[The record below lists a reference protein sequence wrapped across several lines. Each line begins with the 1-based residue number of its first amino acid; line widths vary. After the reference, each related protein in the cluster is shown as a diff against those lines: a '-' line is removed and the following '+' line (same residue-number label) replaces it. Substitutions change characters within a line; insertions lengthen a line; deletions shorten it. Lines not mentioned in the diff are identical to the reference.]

1 MPWLTRWYIKL
12 ALLYLLLAL
21 TGVVWQ
27 AAGGGSWLLPVS
39 VHAFVVGWI
48 TGMIFGVAYWMF
60 PRATPDR
67 PRGNDAIALS
77 TFVLLQLGLAV
88 RLVAEPLAT
97 LHPGAGWGAWL
108 VVSAVC
114 QWLGAVGFVLNTWP
128 RVRAR

>member
-60 PRATPDR
+60 PRATAQR
-67 PRGNDAIALS
+67 PRGSDALAVA
-77 TFVLLQLGLAV
+77 TFGLLQLGLAM
-88 RLVAEPLAT
+88 RLVVEPLAT
-97 LHPGAGWGAWL
+97 LHPGAGWGPWL

-114 QWLGAVGFVLNTWP
+114 QWLAAVGFVINTWP
-128 RVRAR
+128 RVKAR